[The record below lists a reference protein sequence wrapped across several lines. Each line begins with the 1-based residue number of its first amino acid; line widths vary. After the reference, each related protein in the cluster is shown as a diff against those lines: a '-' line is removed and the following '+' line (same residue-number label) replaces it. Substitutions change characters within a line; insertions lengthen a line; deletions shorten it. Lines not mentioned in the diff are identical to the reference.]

1 MIFNRILSFKLI
13 RLFGISPFYEEEKQ
27 DTYTRITK
35 LDYDIDCDSTNQISD
50 DARDFIQRL
59 LVKDIRF
66 VFVNFFYL
74 FTNNDFF

>member
-1 MIFNRILSFKLI
+1 MYIIELKYIVFQN

-27 DTYTRITK
+27 DTYTRITR
-35 LDYDIDCDSTNQISD
+35 LDYDIDCDSTTNNISD

-66 VFVNFFYL
+66 VFNFCV
-74 FTNNDFF
+74 FFFIF